1 MQDSGVKS
9 ISSEKCEI
17 DLKQLL
23 PYKKMERFD
32 KNWETF
38 FKADWDNKET

>member
-1 MQDSGVKS
+1 MQDSGIKS

-32 KNWETF
+32 NNWETF
-38 FKADWDNKET
+38 FKTDWDNKET